1 MNIELIEVVPTV
13 TIQKI
18 FIVNGRILQPID
30 ERHMWYF
37 RSKDVIQCLFVREE
51 LIISNRIDTSNTE
64 SVRELDGIMR
74 YIGNKNIV
82 EFMKRT
88 DEWK

>member
-18 FIVNGRILQPID
+18 FIVNGSILQPID

-51 LIISNRIDTSNTE
+51 LIISNPE
-64 SVRELDGIMR
+64 SIRELGGIMR

>member
-37 RSKDVIQCLFVREE
+37 RPKDVIQCLFVREE
-51 LIISNRIDTSNTE
+51 LIISNPE
-64 SVRELDGIMR
+64 SIRELGGIMR
-74 YIGNKNIV
+74 YVGNKNIV